1 MFLLI
6 LFLQVLD
13 VSYDKHLVEIV
24 SVVIHLFNFLLQLKV
39 RLVHPVPRKLS
50 LLPIDVDHGVPL
62 ELLLF
67 LNGFL
72 MRVYAALNIPVLF

>member
-24 SVVIHLFNFLLQLKV
+24 SVVIHLFNFLLQLEV
-39 RLVHPVPRKLS
+39 RLVHPVSRKLS
-50 LLPIDVDHGVPL
+50 LLPIDIDNGVPL
-62 ELLLF
+62 ELLLL
-67 LNGFL
+67 LNCFL
-72 MRVYAALNIPVLF
+72 MRVYATLNIPVLL